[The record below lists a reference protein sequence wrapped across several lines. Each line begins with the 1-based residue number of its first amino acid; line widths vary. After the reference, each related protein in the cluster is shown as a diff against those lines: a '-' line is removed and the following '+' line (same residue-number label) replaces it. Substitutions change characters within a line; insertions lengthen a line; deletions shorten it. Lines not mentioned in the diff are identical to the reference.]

1 MFENPSHEEICALLK
16 KSHRIA
22 VVGLSPNVSRP
33 SFGVA
38 KAMQGFGY
46 TIVPVRPKV
55 TEVLGQKAYA
65 TLAEVPG
72 AIDIVDVFR
81 AAEHIDAIV
90 EECIALKV
98 PAIWIQDGIVNEPA
112 AERARAAGMVVVMDR
127 CIYRDFVGI
136 CV

>member
-1 MFENPSHEEICALLK
+1 MFENPSSEEICTLLK
-16 KSHRIA
+16 KSHTIA

-46 TIVPVRPKV
+46 AIVPVRPKV

-72 AIDIVDVFR
+72 SIDIVNVFR

-90 EECIALKV
+90 DECLALQV
-98 PAIWIQDGIVNEPA
+98 PAIWIQDGIINEPA
-112 AERARAAGMVVVMDR
+112 AQRARDAGMVVVMDR
-127 CIYRDFVGI
+127 CIYRDFVGN